1 MKVTISG
8 SNDTA
13 IIEETPVNIDIVIP
27 GVQGPA
33 GPAGAEGPEGPEG
46 PPGASGASTWGSI
59 TGTLSDQTDLQSA
72 LNAKVTANAGIT
84 ASTKT
89 KITYD
94 SKGLVTAGADLA
106 LGDLPTVGLNTQV
119 IFNDGGVLG
128 ADSDLVYNKTTNVL
142 TSGAF
147 QVGTAY
153 PIKTLSNNNEIV
165 IGKDAAASI
174 TGATNNTIAIG
185 TNAGNGAD
193 GLSNATAIG
202 PNSGSGSTGCTN
214 SLMVGSSAG
223 EYSTGLTFATL
234 VGYGAGNNAT
244 YDGLGPEIFG
254 AIFIGQA
261 AGGLSTNSYET
272 IAIGNGTC
280 GNHSGYRVLGI
291 GPSAF
296 ATSGVTNSIGIGQY
310 SFEQCGAG
318 DNNLGFGD
326 YTFNYATNPQS
337 CVAVGVNA
345 GSYSVNALSSVFIGA
360 NSGQYAND
368 SSYNI
373 GVGPYAISS
382 STSAYACTA
391 MGSGVLGNS
400 VNPYYVIAIG
410 EGAVVF
416 SNEVRES
423 IAIGNSA
430 LANNFAFDSQNVGN
444 ISIGDFSMEA
454 SDSASLCIGIGKQAL
469 RYIINSNRLIAFGE
483 NAGQSLNAI
492 TDSIMVGNGATVAAS
507 QALNIGNILFGT
519 GIKNDSTPDA
529 TPFSGGKL
537 GVMTNAPTATLDVEG
552 DVKLGVGGNI
562 FLNCVSATATLDF
575 PSVSSNSYEDL
586 TMTVTGATVGA
597 SVFLGAP
604 DTFESNLTFC
614 GWVTAVDTV
623 TIRIH
628 NGSGGAI
635 DPASNTWRAT
645 VFNY

>member
-1 MKVTISG
+1 MSF
-8 SNDTA
+8 DY
-13 IIEETPVNIDIVIP
+13 
-27 GVQGPA
+27 
-33 GPAGAEGPEGPEG
+33 EGPEPDLSGYVPYT
-46 PPGASGASTWGSI
+46 GATADVDLGAFK
-59 TGTLSDQTDLQSA
+59 A
-72 LNAKVTANAGIT
+72 T
-84 ASTKT
+84 ASE
-89 KITYD
+89 
-94 SKGLVTAGADLA
+94 
-106 LGDLPTVGLNTQV
+106 
-119 IFNDGGVLG
+119 
-128 ADSDLVYNKTTNVL
+128 
-142 TSGAF
+142 F

-153 PIKTLSNNNEIV
+153 PIKTLANNNEIV
-165 IGKDAAASI
+165 IGKDATTGI

-193 GLSNATAIG
+193 GLSYAVAIG
-202 PNSGSGSTGCTN
+202 VNSGSGSTGCPF
-214 SLMVGSSAG
+214 SLMVGPSAG
-223 EYSTGLTFATL
+223 EYSTGLNYTTL
-234 VGYGAGNNAT
+234 LGYGAGNNAT

-272 IAIGNGTC
+272 IAIGNGAC
-280 GNHSGYRVLGI
+280 GNHSGYRVMGI
-291 GPSAF
+291 GPYAF

-326 YTFNYATNPQS
+326 YTFDYATNPQS

-410 EGAVVF
+410 EGAGVF

-430 LANNFAFDSQNVGN
+430 LANNFAFDAQNVGN
-444 ISIGDFSMEA
+444 IAIGDFSMEA

-492 TDSIMVGNGATVAAS
+492 ADSIMIGNGATVVAS
-507 QALNIGNILFGT
+507 QALNIGNVLFGT

-529 TPFSGGKL
+529 APFAGGKL
-537 GVMTNAPTATLDVEG
+537 GVMTNAPVATLDVTG
-552 DVKLGVGGNI
+552 DLKADAIYNSTGLAAGTYTPTLTGIANVASSTAYDCQYMRVGN
-562 FLNCVSATATLDF
+562 
-575 PSVSSNSYEDL
+575 
-586 TMTVTGATVGA
+586 TVTVSGKLEVTPTANNTQTTINISLPVPSAFTLTENLSGVAHTTVNTTAGHGGSIDADTTLFEAVLDYYETHGA
-597 SVFLGAP
+597 S
-604 DTFESNLTFC
+604 DTFTF
-614 GWVTAVDTV
+614 TFTYTV
-623 TIRIH
+623 I
-628 NGSGGAI
+628 
-635 DPASNTWRAT
+635 
-645 VFNY
+645 